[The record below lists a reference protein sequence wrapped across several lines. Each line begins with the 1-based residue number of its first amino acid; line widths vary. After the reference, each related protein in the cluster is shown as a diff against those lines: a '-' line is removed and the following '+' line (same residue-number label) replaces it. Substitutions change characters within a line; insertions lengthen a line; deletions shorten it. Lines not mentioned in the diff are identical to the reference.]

1 MGSMLKALGLTIWG
15 LIAFGLLVVFIFVGY
30 EAALKYRSSSGS
42 GVDASTASPQSSDV
56 PRRESPVR
64 RTVREAR

>member
-30 EAALKYRSSSGS
+30 EAANFQPLAARLATQG
-42 GVDASTASPQSSDV
+42 GPNGTASKS
-56 PRRESPVR
+56 
-64 RTVREAR
+64 